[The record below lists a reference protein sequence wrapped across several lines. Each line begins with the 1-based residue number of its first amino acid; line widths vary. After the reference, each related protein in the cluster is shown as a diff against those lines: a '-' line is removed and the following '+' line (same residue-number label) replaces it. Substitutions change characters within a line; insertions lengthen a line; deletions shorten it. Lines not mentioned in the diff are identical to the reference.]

1 MPDFSKLE
9 LIQREAF
16 AFSSQLVKLQ
26 ENINAGASGAVKLAY
41 ISGSVPVAVGSS
53 FNAANVSETNLT
65 SSTIAWLGFDTND
78 RPFIYKGG
86 GGGYSGGMVEIT
98 ATLSAACSSSDSAGA
113 TDTDSAGDSATVTTR
128 DSVYAVAAKYTYS
141 IAVNCTDPTAPVIPH
156 FFSAVANSAIGV
168 GVNGGSLF
176 SHNLQQIGT
185 GNQSDSGTDDIECF
199 GCVSPITVTKINCT
213 ANTDAY
219 GGLAL
224 FGGFGTASSNASVSV
239 SKVNLLW
246 LKS

>member
-9 LIQREAF
+9 FIQREAF

-26 ENINAGASGAVKLAY
+26 ENINTGASGAVKLAY

-78 RPFIYKGG
+78 RPFIYKSG

-128 DSVYAVAAKYTYS
+128 DSVYAVAAKYTYY
-141 IAVNCTDPTAPVIPH
+141 IAVNCTDPTAPVIAQ
-156 FFSAVANSAIGV
+156 AVANSAIGV

-185 GNQSDSGTDDIECF
+185 GNQSDSGTDDIECLDY
-199 GCVSPITVTKINCT
+199 VSPITVTKINCT

-219 GGLAL
+219 SGLGL
-224 FGGFGTASSNASVSV
+224 FGGFGTASSNASLSV